1 MNSLFVDNTVF
12 ITRLKAGHIG
22 RLVQALFEE
31 WHGFEPWSSVDK
43 IHAYYGRCLRDDEL
57 PLAFAA
63 VDDSGILL
71 GSATVKRHDMESF
84 PQYEYWLGDVFVL
97 PEYRGKGIGRR
108 LVVHCIG
115 AARSLGIKFL
125 YLYTPD
131 VQIFYESFGWAV
143 VGRHFHNGEWVTV
156 MRLDM
161 DKV

>member
-43 IHAYYGRCLRDDEL
+43 IHAYYGRCLKDDEL

-63 VDDSGILL
+63 VDDSGTLL

-108 LVVHCIG
+108 LVAHCIG

-125 YLYTPD
+125 YL
-131 VQIFYESFGWAV
+131 
-143 VGRHFHNGEWVTV
+143 
-156 MRLDM
+156 
-161 DKV
+161 